1 MRPIDP
7 SEPIPFR
14 EVVGQIL
21 KDPDGKLYFQ
31 SSISEPFSDDPV
43 LVVRVVDY
51 QRAIQ
56 DAMAAGVEV
65 GAKRKSKP
73 GEKPAS

>member
-1 MRPIDP
+1 MDRTMRPIDP

-21 KDPDGKLYFQ
+21 KDDDGKLYFQ
-31 SSISEPFSDDPV
+31 NSISEPFSDDPV

-51 QRAIQ
+51 QKAIE
-56 DAMAAGVEV
+56 DAVRSGF
-65 GAKRKSKP
+65 RKARLNP
-73 GEKPAS
+73 NET